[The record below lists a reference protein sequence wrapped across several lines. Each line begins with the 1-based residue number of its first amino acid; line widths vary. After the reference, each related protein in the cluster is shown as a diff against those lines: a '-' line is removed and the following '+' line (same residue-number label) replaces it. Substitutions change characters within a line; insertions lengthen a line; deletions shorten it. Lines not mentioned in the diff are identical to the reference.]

1 MFICTLW
8 KWSTQEKKDG
18 CWKSFHN
25 NVSKYTLKTFL
36 CPEEWPESRLCF
48 LPFETNNKTRFCL
61 VGFHSRG
68 VLPSLKTPEI
78 FFLYLSLAPLN
89 TFGSALDLRSV
100 KIHFQRICDLCMML
114 AGPEHHSVLL
124 WLWLTVSWC
133 YSQWRE
139 AHVLQMDGSLGS
151 LRTGFCEGNAVYWI
165 MVSSPFC
172 AGCWRCTQEA
182 WMLFSSD
189 ISKRIP

>member
-8 KWSTQEKKDG
+8 KWSTREKKDG
-18 CWKSFHN
+18 CWKSFCN
-25 NVSKYTLKTFL
+25 NLSKYMLKTL
-36 CPEEWPESRLCF
+36 CPEEWPESPLCF
-48 LPFETNNKTRFCL
+48 LSFEINNKTRFCL
-61 VGFHSRG
+61 VSSPSRG

-89 TFGSALDLRSV
+89 TFGSALDLSSV
-100 KIHFQRICDLCMML
+100 KIHFQRICDLRVIL
-114 AGPEHHSVLL
+114 ARPEHHSVLL
-124 WLWLTVSWC
+124 WLCLTVTWC

-139 AHVLQMDGSLGS
+139 AFLLPMHGSLGS
-151 LRTGFCEGNAVYWI
+151 LWAGFWEGSAVYWI

-172 AGCWRCTQEA
+172 ADCWRCMQEA

-189 ISKRIP
+189 ISKWIS